1 MIQIIWMASVF
12 VTGVSTDVSI
22 WCVEDWLLRSHNV
35 AELWQGGQEDCHKR
49 RTTVRKHQNISYL
62 HIKNYEHV
70 VCLLQLYF
78 DGADFDD

>member
-1 MIQIIWMASVF
+1 MDGKYGQMYGCGVLKTGYYTHTMWPSSGKGDRKI
-12 VTGVSTDVSI
+12 VT
-22 WCVEDWLLRSHNV
+22 N
-35 AELWQGGQEDCHKR
+35 AEQQLG
-49 RTTVRKHQNISYL
+49 NIRIFPQ

>member
-1 MIQIIWMASVF
+1 MIQSYGWQVW
-12 VTGVSTDVSI
+12 TDVWM

-49 RTTVRKHQNISYL
+49 RTTVIGNIRIFPQQ
-62 HIKNYEHV
+62 IKNYEHV